1 MESFFA
7 SLYLGNFTIKYF
19 EPSYLLDLTTD
30 AGGEEIIPKHKLI
43 YASSGIPLR
52 FKVLDVKWEN
62 GTVAASHE
70 PAIKSF
76 VAPKPCT
83 TKYNQEPKSFFCVN
97 ENTGH
102 IYMTSDLHA
111 QVKSGRV
118 SENMKFIFNI
128 KISMTKYPYLEN
140 TTQVTLIIKDI
151 CAPTKLIYAGFR
163 NFIHYKIVEMADS
176 VDPHVLEFN
185 LNTSSQ
191 LTLMTINSNAF
202 EPPLSNFY
210 IRVLEAKD
218 KTLLTP
224 YLNGNLL
231 KDSYK
236 IKINLPPEYRG
247 KLALQIGIYDKVYK
261 TGPKLLSYGRIK
273 YDNRNT
279 FSMSTVDAFNC
290 TEESVDEY
298 SRWKKSSNDSVC
310 LEDPESYGEYFEVCI
325 SKCTCLLYCMIIRKG
340 MLCYT

>member
-1 MESFFA
+1 M
-7 SLYLGNFTIKYF
+7 
-19 EPSYLLDLTTD
+19 DLTTD

-43 YASSGIPLR
+43 YASSGVPLQ
-52 FKVLDVKWEN
+52 FKVLDLKWEN
-62 GTVAASHE
+62 GTALASLE
-70 PAIKSF
+70 PAVKWL

-102 IYMTSDLHA
+102 IYMTSDFHA
-111 QVKSGRV
+111 QIKSGRV
-118 SENMKFIFNI
+118 SENMKFIFDI

-151 CAPTKLIYAGFR
+151 CAPTKLIYTELR
-163 NFIHYKIVEMADS
+163 NFIHYKIVEMTDS

-191 LTLMTINSNAF
+191 LTLMTINSKAF
-202 EPPLSNFY
+202 EQPLSNFY

-231 KDSYK
+231 KDNYK
-236 IKINLPPEYRG
+236 IKINLPPEYKG

-261 TGPKLLSYGRIK
+261 AVPKLLSYGRIK
-273 YDNRNT
+273 YDYRTT
-279 FSMSTVDAFNC
+279 FSMSTVNTFNC
-290 TEESVDEY
+290 TEESVEEY
-298 SRWKKSSNDSVC
+298 SKWEKSSNDSDC
-310 LEDPESYGEYFEVCI
+310 LKDPESYGEYFEVCT
-325 SKCTCLLYCMIIRKG
+325 SKYTCLLYCMIIRQPNR
-340 MLCYT
+340 YTEWFSPQFLLSLL

>member
-1 MESFFA
+1 M
-7 SLYLGNFTIKYF
+7 
-19 EPSYLLDLTTD
+19 DLTSD
-30 AGGEEIIPKHKLI
+30 AGGDEIIPKGRLI
-43 YASSGIPLR
+43 YASSGIPLW
-52 FKVLDVKWEN
+52 FKVLDIKWEN
-62 GTVAASHE
+62 GTAPTSLE
-70 PAIKSF
+70 PDVKLL

-83 TKYNQEPKSFFCVN
+83 TKYDKEPKSFFCIN

-140 TTQVTLIIKDI
+140 TTQVTLIIKDM
-151 CAPTKLIYAGFR
+151 CGPAKLIYARFR
-163 NFIHYKIVEMADS
+163 NFIHYKIVEMEDS
-176 VDPHVLEFN
+176 VDPHILEFN

-191 LTLMTINSNAF
+191 LTLMKINSNAF
-202 EPPLSNFY
+202 EQPLINFY
-210 IRVLEAKD
+210 VRVLEAKG

-224 YLNGNLL
+224 YLNGSLL
-231 KDSYK
+231 KDGYK
-236 IKINLPPEYRG
+236 IRINLPPEYRG

-261 TGPKLLSYGRIK
+261 TGPRLLSYGRIK
-273 YDNRNT
+273 YDYRNT

-290 TEESVDEY
+290 TEESVEEY
-298 SRWKKSSNDSVC
+298 SRWKNSSNDRVC

-325 SKCTCLLYCMIIRKG
+325 SKYTWLLFYMIIKKG
-340 MLCYT
+340 MLFYPE